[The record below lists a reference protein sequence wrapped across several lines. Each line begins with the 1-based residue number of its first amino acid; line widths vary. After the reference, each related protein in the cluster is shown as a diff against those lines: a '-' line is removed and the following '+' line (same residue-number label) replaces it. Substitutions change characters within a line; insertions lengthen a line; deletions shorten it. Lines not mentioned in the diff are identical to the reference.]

1 MKSDEQVQQDVMDEL
16 KWEPSIHAAQIG
28 VEVQD
33 GVVTLAGEVSSYP
46 EKWSAEHVVLRVAGV
61 KALAVNLKVK
71 LSEFGTRTD
80 ADIALSAQNA
90 LRWSM
95 SVPQDAVKVMVE
107 NGWLLLSG
115 NVEWQYQRQA
125 AAEAVRHLPGVTGVS
140 NQIGI
145 KPLPSSVVVKADIE
159 AALQRTAS
167 SDSEAI
173 TVEVQGANVTLTGT
187 VHSWAERDLVTR
199 SAWRSAGVHEVV
211 DQMKLVD

>member
-71 LSEFGTRTD
+71 LSEFGARTD
-80 ADIALSAQNA
+80 ADLALSAQTA

-140 NQIGI
+140 NQIAI

-173 TVEVQGANVTLTGT
+173 TVEVQGANVTLTGN

-199 SAWRSAGVHEVV
+199 SAWRSAGVHQVV
-211 DQMKLVD
+211 DQMTLVN